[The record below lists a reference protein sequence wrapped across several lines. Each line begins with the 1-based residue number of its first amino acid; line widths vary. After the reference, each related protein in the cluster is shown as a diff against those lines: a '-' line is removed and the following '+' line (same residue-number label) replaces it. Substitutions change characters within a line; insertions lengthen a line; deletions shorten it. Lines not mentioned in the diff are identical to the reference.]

1 MTVGRRTWLL
11 TALAVGLTGCRAAG
25 TGSLAPRSRPSL
37 AHKTFDLDA
46 FVAEH
51 NRNAESIQS
60 FEARSSITANSHRS
74 YGVDGRIAMERPRNF
89 KLELS
94 SFGNTKGDIG
104 SNDDEFWFWFTNN
117 DDRSIY
123 WCKYADVPS
132 SSLPVTYQPDWILE
146 AMGLQTIPPQE
157 ASRIQV
163 RDGVEPGTSI
173 LVFPVVRDR
182 GEPYSREMIV
192 GNTDHRIRRLIIFG
206 ERPRREPIAQA
217 TLGSYAAYKSSG
229 AVATN
234 PRDLD
239 ASAGANGVAKSYL
252 PQELKL
258 EWKRDQIALKV
269 SLKQVQL
276 NQFDHTRSADLFVE
290 PTTPGYQRR
299 NLADLSQGGR
309 PARRLSTRETLP
321 SPDPDDGIRLGHPTP
336 AGEDEPPAPR
346 VGMGRSLPAPGSSSG
361 RTTRPTLDDLVGT
374 PTPRPPSSGVNPA
387 STFSTA
393 PSAAMSREQ

>member
-11 TALAVGLTGCRAAG
+11 TALVVGLTGCRAAN

-37 AHKTFDLDA
+37 AHKSFDLDA

-60 FEARSSITANSHRS
+60 LQARSSITANSRMS
-74 YGVDGRIAMERPRNF
+74 YGLDGQIAMERPRNF
-89 KLELS
+89 KLELT

-104 SNDDEFWFWFTNN
+104 SNDEEFWFWFTNK

-132 SSLPVTYQPDWILE
+132 SSLPVTYQPDWIIE
-146 AMGLQTIPPQE
+146 AMGLQPISREE
-157 ASRIQV
+157 ASQIRV
-163 RDGVEPGTSI
+163 HDGVEPGTSI
-173 LVFPVVRDR
+173 LTFPVVRDR

-192 GNTDHRIRRLIIFG
+192 GNTDHRIRRLILFS
-206 ERPRREPIAQA
+206 ERPKREPIAQA
-217 TLGSYAAYKSSG
+217 TLGSYAAYGTSA

-234 PRDLD
+234 TRDLD
-239 ASAGANGVAKSYL
+239 ASAGANRGAKSYL

-258 EWKRDQIALKV
+258 EWKRDQIALRV
-269 SLKQVQL
+269 TLKQVQI
-276 NQFDHTRSADLFVE
+276 NQFDHARSADLFVE

-309 PARRLSTRETLP
+309 PARRLSTRATLP
-321 SPDPDDGIRLGHPTP
+321 NSDPDDGIQLGHPTQ

-346 VGMGRSLPAPGSSSG
+346 VGLGISRRALGSSSAS
-361 RTTRPTLDDLVGT
+361 TTRPTLDDLVGA
-374 PTPRPPSSGVNPA
+374 PTPRPPSSGVDQA
-387 STFSTA
+387 STFSA
-393 PSAAMSREQ
+393 GPSAAMSREQ